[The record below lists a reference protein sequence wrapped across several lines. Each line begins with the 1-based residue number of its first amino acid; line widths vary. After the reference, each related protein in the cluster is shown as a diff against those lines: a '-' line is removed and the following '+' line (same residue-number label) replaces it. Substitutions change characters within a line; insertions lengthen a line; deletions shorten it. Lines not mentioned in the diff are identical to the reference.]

1 MLNLRSSC
9 KFLRTFCVLLAA
21 WMAMEISCLAQA
33 QPAEENEAF
42 DPSYFDPKL
51 FFALGMIE
59 SGNNDRGIGRGRVAD
74 GIGRKRLLAQQP
86 GCYHAKQER
95 RTTQSE
101 REKEGG
107 YFHAAKSSIAG

>member
-33 QPAEENEAF
+33 QPAEENAAF
-42 DPSYFDPKL
+42 DPSYFDPKI

-59 SGNNDRGIGRGRVAD
+59 SGNNDRGIGR
-74 GIGRKRLLAQQP
+74 
-86 GCYHAKQER
+86 
-95 RTTQSE
+95 
-101 REKEGG
+101 
-107 YFHAAKSSIAG
+107 AAAVSRFQIPPAASRSNSNSRDYRNPELPLPV